1 MRRGRERTAVVF
13 AGPMIEISH
22 LTKRYRKVLAVDD
35 VSFGVAAG
43 RITGFVG
50 PNGAGKTTTLRALL
64 GLLTPTSGTATIEG
78 RAFRALEDPPRQV
91 GAVLETTSFHP
102 GRSGRNHLRV
112 VAKAAGVPQSRVDE
126 VLEVVGLTDAA
137 KRRAGSYS
145 LGMRQRLC
153 LATALLADPRILVLD
168 EPANGLDPE
177 GIRWLR
183 TFLRTLAAEGRTIL
197 VSSHVL
203 AELAQTADDVAVI
216 ARGRLIAHAPIAEL
230 VARTGAR
237 TRVRTPETDRLR
249 ELLTAAGL
257 EATATPKGCCSWT
270 ARPSVSE
277 RSQPPMPSCST
288 SSEPSRRRSKRSSSS

>member
-1 MRRGRERTAVVF
+1 
-13 AGPMIEISH
+13 
-22 LTKRYRKVLAVDD
+22 
-35 VSFGVAAG
+35 
-43 RITGFVG
+43 
-50 PNGAGKTTTLRALL
+50 
-64 GLLTPTSGTATIEG
+64 
-78 RAFRALEDPPRQV
+78 V

-112 VAKAAGVPQSRVDE
+112 VAKAAGVQQSRVDE
-126 VLEVVGLTDAA
+126 VLEIVGLTDAA

-153 LATALLADPRILVLD
+153 LATALLAEPRILVLD

-183 TFLRTLAAEGRTIL
+183 TFLRTLASEGRTIL

-216 ARGRLIAHAPIAEL
+216 ARGRLVAHAPIAEL

-249 ELLTAAGL
+249 ELLEAAGL
-257 EATATPKGCCSWT
+257 EATATAEGLLLVDGP
-270 ARPSVSE
+270 PE
-277 RSQPPMPSCST
+277 RVGEIAASNAVVLH
-288 SSEPSRRRSKRSSSS
+288 ELGAESSSLEEVFLELTGTEEAAPG